1 MLLEQAESILLD
13 YSSAVRVNFKFLM
26 VPGAGMEFLLSK
38 SISCDILWEF
48 LLLESISCDF
58 LWYQGLEFR
67 VLGVKLV
74 GLVMTPVFVLHHG
87 DAMICLDSLSRLDWA
102 AESCYLTA
110 FTAWDALWAL

>member
-1 MLLEQAESILLD
+1 
-13 YSSAVRVNFKFLM
+13 
-26 VPGAGMEFLLSK
+26 
-38 SISCDILWEF
+38 
-48 LLLESISCDF
+48 
-58 LWYQGLEFR
+58 
-67 VLGVKLV
+67 LV